1 MDFRIVISEPKNGK
15 AYQVE
20 LKEPGSSKF
29 LGKRIGDRIE
39 ADILGLPGYVVQIT
53 GGSDREGFPMR
64 SDLPGVKR
72 KRLLVASGTGY
83 HADSLGKKKRK
94 SIRGREISSE
104 VGQINVKVI
113 EVGSKPLEELL
124 GGTPKEEE
132 K

>member
-1 MDFRIVISEPKNGK
+1 MDFRVIISDPKNGR

-20 LKEPGSSKF
+20 LKEPGSAKF

-39 ADILGLPGYVVQIT
+39 ADTLGLPGYAVQIT

-64 SDLPGVKR
+64 ADLPGSKR
-72 KRLLVASGTGY
+72 KRLLVAKGGGY
-83 HADSLGKKKRK
+83 HPDSVGKRKRK

-104 VGQINVKVI
+104 IGQINVKVI
-113 EVGSKPLEELL
+113 ESGSKPLEELL
-124 GGTPKEEE
+124 GGTSREEE